1 MEMLQK
7 IFPLSF
13 KRTDSLGS
21 LIIGILIYIVVGA
34 LAGFAIGLLWVVP
47 VVNLVIG
54 LVGGLIDIY
63 VVAGIVIQI
72 LVYMNILK

>member
-13 KRTDSLGS
+13 KRTESLGS
-21 LIIGILIYIVVGA
+21 LIVGILVYLIVGL
-34 LAGFAIGLLWVVP
+34 LAGFAIGLLIWVP
-47 VVNLVIG
+47 VVNIIVG

-63 VVAGIVIQI
+63 VVAGQMIIV
-72 LVYMNILK
+72 LK